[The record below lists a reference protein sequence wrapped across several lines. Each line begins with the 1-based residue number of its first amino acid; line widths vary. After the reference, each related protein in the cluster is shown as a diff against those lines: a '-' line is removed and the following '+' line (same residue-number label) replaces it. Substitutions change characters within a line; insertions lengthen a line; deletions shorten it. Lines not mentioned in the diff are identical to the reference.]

1 MSLMIWAHTLHMG
14 TTEHARI
21 ECEKHV
27 LGHGVTTLPSILPQA
42 SLAAHALSRSCRH
55 HWQGEAEMIRLK
67 ARGEALEVHML
78 NDGDPSAS
86 LADLYLAPEDVCLA
100 QIQAQL
106 SMAPSETEA
115 VHARARDW
123 IARVRL
129 QPPPLLA
136 RLLQDYQLSTQEG
149 WALMCLA
156 ECLWRIPDR
165 ASAYDFA
172 GQMLAEGRWQGGGD
186 ALTRISSWLLR
197 RGRDYASSA
206 SQGWHQ
212 LLHRFG
218 DEVFLHILQATL
230 QAMAQRFVFAEDIS
244 TALAHRHPD
253 LLYTFDMLGESAVSD
268 SEAERH
274 LNDYALAISA
284 LSASRRS
291 PCDGVSIKISA
302 LYPRCEPGQAQ
313 RALPELEKR
322 CLWLAEQ
329 AAAADL
335 PLTLDAEESASLEL
349 SLRLLARL
357 RQHPHLQGWDGLGI
371 AVQAYQR
378 RASAVIGHLQQLAE
392 RSAQPL
398 KVRLVK
404 GAYWDREIQLAQQL
418 GLASYPV
425 FTAKR
430 HSDLSYLACA
440 RQLLASP
447 YLQAQFATHNAHT
460 LACLSVWAAGRPIE
474 LQRLH
479 GMSEALHTLVAQET
493 GLPVRVYA
501 PIGRFRELLPY
512 LIRRML
518 ENGSHQ
524 SFVARL
530 YDESCS
536 DDDIL
541 GDPLLPAS
549 TAAVTLPE
557 PRALWPG
564 RPAAAGF
571 SLADK
576 LWLQRLRLSWS
587 TADDVA
593 ATPLPPHLAAG
604 PAVTVFS
611 RACPEVAIGNIR
623 FLDDAGLAAATDLAA
638 AAARD
643 WGLRPV
649 HERAACL
656 RSMAQRLEDTADDYL
671 RLLLH
676 EGGKVLMDAQ
686 AELREAIDLCRYY
699 ADQGEQLMQA
709 RPLDHITGEANTLHW
724 RARGLVLCIS
734 PWNFPLA
741 IFLGQVAAALVTG
754 NSVIAKPAS
763 ATPLLAYRACLDL
776 HAAGVPEAVLIHAP
790 CPAAAL
796 TTVLAHPDLAA
807 VAFTGSTSVAQ
818 SLHRQLAEQHR
829 AILPLIAETGGLNA
843 LIADSTALPEQVV
856 RDLLVAA
863 FNSNGQRCS
872 SCRILF
878 VQDSI
883 AERVET
889 LLAGALQH
897 WIIDSP
903 LALSSDAG
911 PLIDA
916 AAQASLLAYES
927 DLAKRCACIGRA
939 AAPSHGCYMGAV
951 AYACRFEDLPTE
963 EVFGPILHCVRFQR
977 DDWPRLIAWLR
988 QSGYGLTLGLHTRQ
1002 PGRAA
1007 ELAAQIP
1014 IGNVYVNRPQIGAAV
1029 AQQPFGGRGLSGT
1042 GFKAGGPHYLMR
1054 FAVEQVVCDNLAALG
1069 IDPELVQ
1076 FGAAS

>member
-1 MSLMIWAHTLHMG
+1 
-14 TTEHARI
+14 
-21 ECEKHV
+21 
-27 LGHGVTTLPSILPQA
+27 
-42 SLAAHALSRSCRH
+42 
-55 HWQGEAEMIRLK
+55 MIRLK
-67 ARGEALEVHML
+67 ARDDPLEVHML
-78 NDGDPSAS
+78 NDGDPSAH
-86 LADLYLAPEDVCLA
+86 LADLYLAPEDACLA
-100 QIQAQL
+100 RIQAQL
-106 SMAPSETEA
+106 A
-115 VHARARDW
+115 VSPAEVDALHARARDW
-123 IARVRL
+123 IAQVRR

-136 RLLQDYQLSTQEG
+136 RLLQDYQLSSQEG

-186 ALTRISSWLLR
+186 ALTRIGSWLLR
-197 RGRDYASSA
+197 RGRDYAQST
-206 SQGWHQ
+206 SQSWHQ
-212 LLHRFG
+212 LLHRLG
-218 DEVFLHILQATL
+218 DEVFLQILQATL
-230 QAMAQRFVFAEDIS
+230 QAMAQRFVFAEDIA
-244 TALAHRHPD
+244 TALAHRQPE
-253 LLYTFDMLGESAVSD
+253 LLYTFDMLGESAVND
-268 SEAERH
+268 TEAERH
-274 LNDYALAISA
+274 LNDYAQAIA
-284 LSASRRS
+284 AITASRRS
-291 PCDGVSIKISA
+291 PGDGVSIKISA
-302 LYPRCEPGQAQ
+302 LYPRCEPGQVQ
-313 RALPELEKR
+313 RALPELERR

-349 SLRLLARL
+349 SLHLLARL
-357 RQHPHLQGWDGLGI
+357 RLHPRLQGWDGLGI

-378 RASAVIGHLQQLAE
+378 RASAVIDHLQGLAE
-392 RSAQPL
+392 RSAHPL

-418 GLASYPV
+418 SLASYPV
-425 FTAKR
+425 FTIKR

-440 RQLLASP
+440 RQLLASS

-460 LACLSVWAAGRPIE
+460 LACLSAWAAGRPIE

-479 GMSEALHTLVAQET
+479 GMGEALHTLVAQET

-530 YDESCS
+530 YDERCS
-536 DDDIL
+536 DDEIL
-541 GDPLLPAS
+541 SDPLIPATS
-549 TAAVTLPE
+549 AAPVLPE
-557 PRALWPG
+557 PRLLWPG
-564 RPAAAGF
+564 RPAAPGF

-593 ATPLPPHLAAG
+593 ATPLPPHLTAG

-611 RACPEVAIGNIR
+611 RACPQVPIGTIR
-623 FLDDAGLAAATDLAA
+623 RLDAAGLAAATTLAA
-638 AAARD
+638 AAVQD
-643 WGLRPV
+643 WSLRPV
-649 HERAACL
+649 SERAACL
-656 RSMAQRLEDTADDYL
+656 LHMAQRLEAAADDYL

-699 ADQGEQLMQA
+699 AEQACLLMQPHA
-709 RPLDHITGEANTLHW
+709 LAHITGEANTLHW

-734 PWNFPLA
+734 PWNFPLS
-741 IFLGQVAAALVTG
+741 ILLGQVAAALVTG

-763 ATPLLAYRACLDL
+763 ATPLLAYRVCQDL
-776 HAAGVPEAVLIHAP
+776 HAAGVPEQVLIHAP
-790 CPAAAL
+790 CPADAITSVL
-796 TTVLAHPDLAA
+796 THPALAA

-818 SLHRQLAEQHR
+818 TLHRQLAESHQ

-856 RDLLVAA
+856 RDVLIAA

-872 SCRILF
+872 SCRVLF
-878 VQDSI
+878 VQDTI
-883 AERVET
+883 ADRVED

-897 WIIDSP
+897 WIIGSP
-903 LALSSDAG
+903 LALDSDAG

-916 AAQASLLAYES
+916 SAQAALLAYEAA
-927 DLAKRCACIGRA
+927 LAQRCACIGRA
-939 AAPSHGCYMGAV
+939 PVPTQGCYMGAA

-977 DDWPRLIAWLR
+977 EEWPRLIAWLR

-1007 ELAAQIP
+1007 ELAAQLP

-1076 FGAAS
+1076 FGATS